1 MIVKMTIN
9 GTEVEVKEGGLC
21 SLFTPPKPKKRL
33 VNDWGDAPTEVDTTE
48 PLFPS
53 AKDVELVVGVSDKEK
68 TTLVA
73 SLTAKEQSVIAFLGV
88 TLSLRVTRVAV
99 EDFSE
104 KLSEVRLEGVIDTP
118 RVTQSTTPT
127 TLSETLLEGSKTAEG
142 RIVIKPGASEEV
154 TGMIGGLYVTNG
166 KVVEDRRPMELKILV
181 RAKSDTLWSVYDRVT
196 TALFAPM
203 TMVEDIPAEY
213 RSSST
218 TALDLYGEDFFWEL
232 DINLLTL

>member
-1 MIVKMTIN
+1 MVVKMTIN

-53 AKDVELVVGVSDKEK
+53 AKEVELVVGVSDKEK
-68 TTLVA
+68 TTFIA

-88 TLSLRVTRVAV
+88 TLSLRVTQIAV

-166 KVVEDRRPMELKILV
+166 KVVEDRRPMELKVLV
-181 RAKSDTLWSVYDRVT
+181 KAKSDTLWSVYDRVT
-196 TALFAPM
+196 TALFAPL
-203 TMVEDIPAEY
+203 TMVEGIPAEY

>member
-127 TLSETLLEGSKTAEG
+127 TLSETLLEGSQTAEG

-166 KVVEDRRPMELKILV
+166 KVVENRRPMELKILV

>member
-1 MIVKMTIN
+1 MVVKMTIN

-33 VNDWGDAPTEVDTTE
+33 VNDWGDAPTEGDTTE

-68 TTLVA
+68 TTLIA
-73 SLTAKEQSVIAFLGV
+73 SLTAKEQSVIVFLGV

-127 TLSETLLEGSKTAEG
+127 TLSETLLEGSQTAEG

-166 KVVEDRRPMELKILV
+166 KVVEDRRPMELKVLV
-181 RAKSDTLWSVYDRVT
+181 KAKSDTLWSVYDRVT
-196 TALFAPM
+196 TALFAPL
-203 TMVEDIPAEY
+203 TMVEGVPAEY
-213 RSSST
+213 RSSTT

>member
-68 TTLVA
+68 TTFIA

-88 TLSLRVTRVAV
+88 TLSLRVTQIAV

-104 KLSEVRLEGVIDTP
+104 KLTEVRLEGVIDTP

-127 TLSETLLEGSKTAEG
+127 TLSETLLEGSQTAEG

-166 KVVEDRRPMELKILV
+166 KVVEDRRPLELKVLV

-203 TMVEDIPAEY
+203 TSVDGVPTEY

>member
-33 VNDWGDAPTEVDTTE
+33 SNDWGDAPTEVDTTE

-53 AKDVELVVGVSDKEK
+53 AKDVELVVGVSNKEK

>member
-1 MIVKMTIN
+1 MTIN

-53 AKDVELVVGVSDKEK
+53 AKEVELVVGVSDKEK
-68 TTLVA
+68 TTFIA

-88 TLSLRVTRVAV
+88 TLSLRVTQIAV

-166 KVVEDRRPMELKILV
+166 KVVEDRRPMELKVLV
-181 RAKSDTLWSVYDRVT
+181 KAKSDTLWSVYDRVT
-196 TALFAPM
+196 TALFAPL
-203 TMVEDIPAEY
+203 TMVEGIPAEY